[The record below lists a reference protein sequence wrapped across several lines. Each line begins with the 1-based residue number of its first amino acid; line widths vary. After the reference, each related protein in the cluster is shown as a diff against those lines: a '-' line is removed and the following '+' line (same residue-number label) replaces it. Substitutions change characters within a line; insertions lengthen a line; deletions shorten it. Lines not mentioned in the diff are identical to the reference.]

1 MSRISFN
8 VKKKADKEIKDFLMN
23 KKNFNTKLSN
33 WTNMVMALCWDLR
46 IVGSNPGRSLQ
57 VIFDP
62 RLPQKNQQKI
72 PSQNKLLVV

>member
-33 WTNMVMALCWDLR
+33 WTNMVMALCWGSKDCGFKPWEEPPGDL
-46 IVGSNPGRSLQ
+46 
-57 VIFDP
+57 
-62 RLPQKNQQKI
+62 
-72 PSQNKLLVV
+72 